1 MSTIHLG
8 TTNPGKVREFAA
20 LLSPMGLKIE
30 LISLEVPETGDTF
43 EDNAR
48 QKAFAYAEHTG
59 GVTISE
65 DSGIIVPELG
75 GLPGPFSAR
84 FADVKIGDGHE
95 VLGIESSGRPRD
107 EMDSANNLRLLEL
120 MEGVPQPRRA
130 AVFKVR
136 LVVVKL
142 DELLFE
148 TSGEAHGWI
157 AEEARGD
164 RGFGYD
170 PVFVGQDTFG
180 RTYAELDPVR
190 KNLRSHRRRLLKE
203 LQHWLGKALRGGE
216 L

>member
-30 LISLEVPETGDTF
+30 LISLDVPETGDTF
-43 EDNAR
+43 EENAR
-48 QKAFAYAEHTG
+48 EKAFAYAKHTG

-65 DSGIIVPELG
+65 DSGIVVPELG
-75 GLPGPFSAR
+75 GLPGPYSAR
-84 FADVKIGDGHE
+84 FSDLRFDDDHE
-95 VLGIESSGRPRD
+95 VLGVEPSGRPRD
-107 EMDSANNLRLLEL
+107 EMDKLNNERLLEL
-120 MEGVPQPRRA
+120 MKGVPQPRRA

-136 LVVVKL
+136 LVVVKG
-142 DELLFE
+142 EEILFE

-157 AEEARGD
+157 AEEAKGD

-190 KNLRSHRRRLLKE
+190 KNLRSHRKRLLKE
-203 LQHWLGKALRGGE
+203 LQHWLGKALREGE